1 MGLLDNETHLH
12 DAELMAGEQSKKF
25 LNDALEIINERSPD
39 DVANCKV
46 VLASLVISQAVIF
59 VGQYYIN
66 ALISGLEDIAES
78 IDCGAA
84 KPVEFWMQSDLA
96 AIDKANELGIN
107 IMPEYSITDLRYKI
121 YRAIHE
127 VV

>member
-12 DAELMAGEQSKKF
+12 DAELMAAEQSERF
-25 LNDALEIINERSPD
+25 LNNALEIINERSPD
-39 DVANCKV
+39 DAANCRV
-46 VLASLVISQAVIF
+46 VLASLNISQAVLF

-66 ALISGLEDIAES
+66 ALINAVENLAES
-78 IDCGAA
+78 IDCADA
-84 KPVEFWMQSDLA
+84 KPLEFWMQSDVA

-107 IMPEYSITDLRYKI
+107 IMPEYSIADLRYKI